1 MGEVVEREPGAL
13 HSSGETN
20 NTLLVALSS
29 FPHKF
34 KVLLARTCERVCS
47 FVAKFVFCLTG
58 TVPNEAGDHR
68 ATSEPPG
75 HQQHY
80 GNALYGPHNAYKPIK
95 RPPSPPYAT

>member
-20 NTLLVALSS
+20 NTLLVAFR

-68 ATSEPPG
+68 AGRLANPRHSNT
-75 HQQHY
+75 
-80 GNALYGPHNAYKPIK
+80 NGPQ
-95 RPPSPPYAT
+95 SPPYGPLRHLKPCDEIGR

>member
-68 ATSEPPG
+68 AGRLANMLAKPRHMGPESPPR
-75 HQQHY
+75 
-80 GNALYGPHNAYKPIK
+80 A
-95 RPPSPPYAT
+95 RPCPYAT